1 MLVLLDGSDN
11 LEVVVPP
18 LFLLTIFG
26 ICVIILNRVIIEQK
40 GDFKYE

>member
-18 LFLLTIFG
+18 LFLLTFSGLYAII
-26 ICVIILNRVIIEQK
+26 ICRVITEQK
-40 GDFKYE
+40 GEFKYE